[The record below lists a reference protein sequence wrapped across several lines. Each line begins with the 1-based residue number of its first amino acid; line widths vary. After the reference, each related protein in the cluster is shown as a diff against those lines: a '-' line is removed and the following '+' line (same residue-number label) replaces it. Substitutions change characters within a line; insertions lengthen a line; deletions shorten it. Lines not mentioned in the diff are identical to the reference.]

1 MKKWRSFLFM
11 GGIVLLILAGAAA
24 WTAVQGLMELRP
36 AGDYEDA
43 GTRTFYP
50 RRVLPVQVSSSGYNG
65 RGRRTE
71 RTRTAYMV
79 YYRAADGSG
88 YEWRDEVP
96 TRMAGQDIVDDKV
109 AVERRVLRIPADG
122 TYITVEPDQ
131 TAESYTAGLRT
142 WYVVCLGAGGSYL
155 LIYGG
160 AWCFLLLSRRRRGE
174 AHPGRAPYPWEKQ
187 ERP

>member
-11 GGIVLLILAGAAA
+11 GGIVLLILAGATA

-79 YYRAADGSG
+79 Y
-88 YEWRDEVP
+88 
-96 TRMAGQDIVDDKV
+96 
-109 AVERRVLRIPADG
+109 
-122 TYITVEPDQ
+122 
-131 TAESYTAGLRT
+131 
-142 WYVVCLGAGGSYL
+142 
-155 LIYGG
+155 
-160 AWCFLLLSRRRRGE
+160 
-174 AHPGRAPYPWEKQ
+174 
-187 ERP
+187 